1 MTGPIINI
9 ALPIPPSMQME
20 EAKRKYQEL
29 VGSIRQMEKVAVAF
43 SGGADSTLLLK
54 AALDSGA
61 EVTAFMA
68 IGETFFPEEQSR
80 AVHLAERLGVEIV
93 TLKVDLV
100 NDGQFIRNWE
110 DRCYVCKSLIFSSI
124 KKEARELDIS
134 HILEGSH
141 LDDLKEVRPGRAALA
156 DLNIRSPLMDAK
168 LTKAEVRALLKD
180 LGLPNWDLPSNT
192 CLATRVPYDV
202 RISPIILRRVE
213 RAEAALAPFKFKN
226 LRVRDH
232 EHWARVEVAPEEIP
246 RLFQEREK
254 VVPALKKLGY
264 RKVALDL
271 EGYGP
276 R

>member
-1 MTGPIINI
+1 ME
-9 ALPIPPSMQME
+9 ME

-29 VGSIRQMEKVAVAF
+29 VGAIRIMGKVAVAF

-80 AVHLAERLGVEIV
+80 AIHLAESLSVDVV
-93 TLKVDLV
+93 TINIDLV
-100 NDGQFIRNWE
+100 NDGQFVRNWE
-110 DRCYVCKSLIFSSI
+110 DRCYVCKSIIFGAI
-124 KKEARELDIS
+124 KKEARKLDIS

-141 LDDLKEVRPGRAALA
+141 MDDLKEIRPGRGALA
-156 DLNIRSPLMDAK
+156 DLNIRSPLVEAQ
-168 LTKAEVRALLKD
+168 LTKGEVRALLKD

-192 CLATRVPYDV
+192 CLATRVPHDV
-202 RISPIILRRVE
+202 RITSNILKRVE

-232 EHWARVEVAPEEIP
+232 EHWARVEVAPEDIP
-246 RLFQEREK
+246 RLFSEREK
-254 VVPALKKLGY
+254 VAQALRKLGY

-271 EGYGP
+271 EGYGT

>member
-1 MTGPIINI
+1 M
-9 ALPIPPSMQME
+9 MD

-29 VGSIRQMEKVAVAF
+29 VGNIRGMQKVAVAF

-68 IGETFFPEEQSR
+68 TGETFFPEEQSR
-80 AVHLAERLGVEIV
+80 AVHLAEKMGVDL
-93 TLKVDLV
+93 TTFKVDLV
-100 NDGQFIRNWE
+100 NDGQFVRNWE
-110 DRCYVCKSLIFSSI
+110 DRCYICKSAIFSRI
-124 KKEARELDIS
+124 KKEARELEIS

-141 LDDLKEVRPGRAALA
+141 LDDLKEVRPGRAALM
-156 DLNIRSPLMDAK
+156 DLNIRSPLVDVE
-168 LTKAEVRALLKD
+168 LTKSEVRALLKD

-192 CLATRVPYDV
+192 CLATRVPHDV
-202 RISPIILRRVE
+202 RITSALLERVE

-232 EHWARVEVAPEEIP
+232 EYWARVEVSPEEIP

-254 VVPALKKLGY
+254 VVQALKKLGY

-271 EGYGP
+271 EGYGA

>member
-1 MTGPIINI
+1 M
-9 ALPIPPSMQME
+9 MD

-29 VGSIRQMEKVAVAF
+29 VGNIRGMQKAIVAF

-68 IGETFFPEEQSR
+68 TGETFFPEEQSR
-80 AVHLAERLGVEIV
+80 AVHLAEKMGVDL
-93 TLKVDLV
+93 TTFKVDLV
-100 NDGQFIRNWE
+100 NDGQFVRNWE
-110 DRCYVCKSLIFSSI
+110 DRCYICKSAIFSRI
-124 KKEARELDIS
+124 KKEARELEIS

-141 LDDLKEVRPGRAALA
+141 LDDLKEVRPGRAALM
-156 DLNIRSPLMDAK
+156 DLNIRSPLVDVE
-168 LTKAEVRALLKD
+168 LTKSEVRALLKD

-192 CLATRVPYDV
+192 CLATRVPHDV
-202 RISPIILRRVE
+202 RITSALLERVE

-232 EHWARVEVAPEEIP
+232 EYWARVEVSPEEIP

-254 VVPALKKLGY
+254 VVQALKKLGY

-271 EGYGP
+271 EGYGA

>member
-1 MTGPIINI
+1 ME
-9 ALPIPPSMQME
+9 ME

-29 VGSIRQMEKVAVAF
+29 VDTIRKMGKVAIAF

-68 IGETFFPEEQSR
+68 IGDIFFSEEQER
-80 AVHLAERLGVEIV
+80 ALRLANRLGMEVV

-100 NDGQFIRNWE
+100 NDGQFARNWE
-110 DRCYVCKSLIFSSI
+110 DRCHVCKSIMFAEI
-124 KKEARELDIS
+124 KKNARELEIP
-134 HILEGSH
+134 HILEGTH
-141 LDDLKEVRPGRAALA
+141 LDDLKEIRPGRAALI
-156 DLNIRSPLMDAK
+156 DLSIRSPLVDVG
-168 LTKAEVRALLKD
+168 LTKAEVRALLKE

-202 RISPIILRRVE
+202 RISPSILKRVE
-213 RAEAALAPFKFKN
+213 MAEAALAPYHFKN

-232 EHWARVEVAPEEIP
+232 EYWARVEVAPEDFP
-246 RLFQEREK
+246 RIFQEREG
-254 VVPALKKLGY
+254 VVKALRRLGY

-271 EGYGP
+271 EGYGALRGP
-276 R
+276 NQ

>member
-1 MTGPIINI
+1 
-9 ALPIPPSMQME
+9 ME
-20 EAKRKYQEL
+20 PGTRAKYDTL
-29 VGSIRQMEKVAVAF
+29 VKSVKDMGKVAVAF

-68 IGETFFPEEQSR
+68 IGEIFFPEEQSR
-80 AVHLAERLGVEIV
+80 AVHLAERMGVDLI

-100 NDGQFIRNWE
+100 NDGQFVRNWE
-110 DRCYVCKSLIFSSI
+110 DRCYVCKSAIFSKI

-134 HILEGSH
+134 TILEGSH
-141 LDDLKEVRPGRAALA
+141 LDDLKEVRPGRAALM
-156 DLNIRSPLMDAK
+156 DLNIRSPLIDAG
-168 LTKAEVRALLKD
+168 LNKAEVRALLKE
-180 LGLPNWDLPSNT
+180 LGLPNWDQPSNT

-202 RISPIILRRVE
+202 RITSTILRRVE

-232 EHWARVEVAPEEIP
+232 EYWARVEVAPEEIP

-254 VVPALKKLGY
+254 VAQALKKLGY

-271 EGYGP
+271 EGYGA

>member
-1 MTGPIINI
+1 MD
-9 ALPIPPSMQME
+9 
-20 EAKRKYQEL
+20 EAKRKYQQL
-29 VGSIRQMEKVAVAF
+29 VGSIGAMGKVAVAF

-68 IGETFFPEEQSR
+68 IGEIFFPEEQSR
-80 AVHLAERLGVEIV
+80 AVHLAEKMGVDVI
-93 TLKVDLV
+93 TIKVDLV

-110 DRCYVCKSLIFSSI
+110 DRCYVCKNLIFSRI
-124 KKEARELDIS
+124 KKEAREMDIS

-141 LDDLKEVRPGRAALA
+141 LDDLKQVRPGRAALM
-156 DLNIRSPLMDAK
+156 DLNILSPLVDAQ
-168 LTKAEVRALLKD
+168 LTKADVRALLKD

-192 CLATRVPYDV
+192 CLATRVPHDV
-202 RISPIILRRVE
+202 RISTTILRRVE
-213 RAEAALAPFKFKN
+213 RAEAVLAPFKFKD

-232 EHWARVEVAPEEIP
+232 EYWARVEVAPEEIP
-246 RLFQEREK
+246 RLFQERDK
-254 VVPALKKLGY
+254 IVPALKKLGY

-271 EGYGP
+271 EGYGT

>member
-1 MTGPIINI
+1 MD
-9 ALPIPPSMQME
+9 
-20 EAKRKYQEL
+20 EAKRKYQQL
-29 VGSIRQMEKVAVAF
+29 VGSIGSMGKVAVAF

-68 IGETFFPEEQSR
+68 IGEIFFPEEQSR
-80 AVHLAERLGVEIV
+80 AVHLAEKMGVDVI
-93 TLKVDLV
+93 TIKVDLV

-110 DRCYVCKSLIFSSI
+110 DRCYVCKNLIFSRI
-124 KKEARELDIS
+124 KKEAREMDIS

-141 LDDLKEVRPGRAALA
+141 LDDLKQVRPGRAALM
-156 DLNIRSPLMDAK
+156 DLNILSPLVDAQ
-168 LTKAEVRALLKD
+168 LTKADVRALLKD

-192 CLATRVPYDV
+192 CLATRVPHDV
-202 RISPIILRRVE
+202 RISTTILRRVE
-213 RAEAALAPFKFKN
+213 RAEAVLAPFKFKD

-232 EHWARVEVAPEEIP
+232 EYWARVEVAPEEIP
-246 RLFQEREK
+246 RLFQERDK
-254 VVPALKKLGY
+254 IVPALKKLGY

-271 EGYGP
+271 EGYGT